1 VLGFELK
8 STRDRFRVGGE
19 RFVESEGA
27 LVPEESAKKGKLS
40 VQGRETRRER
50 AGRKEGRAGSE
61 LMRYELSIPDQ
72 GVDEKKVGLAS
83 RDDPSSVGGDV
94 NSDDGVSECRESG
107 LRK

>member
-1 VLGFELK
+1 
-8 STRDRFRVGGE
+8 
-19 RFVESEGA
+19 
-27 LVPEESAKKGKLS
+27 
-40 VQGRETRRER
+40 
-50 AGRKEGRAGSE
+50 
-61 LMRYELSIPDQ
+61 MRYELSIPDQ